1 MEEHMIAQDINAL
14 SKKISSFI
22 KEAKKRKKKAKKNRV
37 KHYFEGQQDALEQ
50 VLIELKNMK
59 YELDASGEDE
69 DGIEEETEMNEHEK
83 MLKKA
88 LEKGIIIRKTSF
100 YICEDFPD
108 GKFHGKQKVLD
119 ALKNQDLFERIKKK
133 LDEEE

>member
-59 YELDASGEDE
+59 YELDTSGESEDE
-69 DGIEEETEMNEHEK
+69 IEEETEENEHEK
-83 MLKKA
+83 LFQKA
-88 LEKGIIIRKTSF
+88 LEKGTIIRKTSF
-100 YICEDFPD
+100 YICEDFPG